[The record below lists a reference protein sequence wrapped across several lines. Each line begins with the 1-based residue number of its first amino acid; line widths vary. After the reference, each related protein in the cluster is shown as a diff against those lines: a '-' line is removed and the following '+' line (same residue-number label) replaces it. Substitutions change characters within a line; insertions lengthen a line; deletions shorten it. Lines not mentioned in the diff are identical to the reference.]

1 MIAPAT
7 SSPHAVA
14 QSPTTR
20 DYVSWSAISTYQQ
33 CPLRYYFR
41 YIEGL
46 EETCISASLALGGA
60 VHSAV
65 EFHFNELMIGNPAP
79 DHDTLLNAFWA
90 EWQRRAETAAIQFGK
105 GEDLD
110 AIGKT
115 ADRVI
120 AAFRASEFAR
130 PQGRI
135 LGVEE
140 ELRAALIPGLPDILG
155 RVDLILETDEAFQ
168 IIDLK
173 TARTRW
179 TTEQAERSG
188 EQLLLYAALAKDL
201 VPGKP
206 LQLEFAVITKAANP
220 VVDRLPVAWNPTRIN
235 RTRRVMAKVWSAITA
250 GNFYPAPSPLSC
262 PGCPFRTECDAWS
275 G

>member
-1 MIAPAT
+1 MIAPAIT
-7 SSPHAVA
+7 KPLATPV
-14 QSPTTR
+14 QR

-33 CPLRYYFR
+33 CPLRYFFR

-46 EETCISASLALGGA
+46 EETFTSASLALGGA

-65 EFHFNELMIGNPAP
+65 EFHFNELMVGNPAP
-79 DHDTLLNAFWA
+79 DHDTLLNAFWDG
-90 EWQRRAETAAIQFGK
+90 WRSRAETAAIQLGK
-105 GEDLD
+105 NEDLD

-120 AAFRASEFAR
+120 TAFRASEFAQ

-140 ELRAALIPGLPDILG
+140 ELRSPLIPGLPDILG
-155 RVDLILETDEAFQ
+155 RIDLIVETDDALK
-168 IIDLK
+168 IVDLK

-179 TTEQAERSG
+179 STEQAERSG
-188 EQLLLYAALAKDL
+188 EQLMLYAALAKDL

-206 LQLEFAVITKAANP
+206 IQLEFAVVTKTASA
-220 VVDRLPVAWNPTRIN
+220 VVETLPIAWNPTRID
-235 RTRRVMAKVWSAITA
+235 RTRRVMAKVWSAIEA
-250 GNFYPAPSPLSC
+250 RNFYPAPSPTAC
-262 PGCPFRTECDAWS
+262 PTCPFRTECDAWQ